1 MRLREPWPAARSRQR
16 RREFATLFG
25 DVPPGGL
32 GRTLEVGGGD
42 GFVASLLMAKCG
54 PLLSTDRYP
63 REHASESTEVKRLT
77 CDATRLPFTDGA
89 FDFVVSSNVLAHIKE
104 RSLACREMTRCL
116 GTSGLMIHITPTRTW
131 KVLQLLFYY
140 PHVLVGGIDLLLDFV
155 FGRIGRRSSKLHER
169 WSDTRLPS
177 LRRTVRGLLPT
188 IQGEYSGHLD
198 EWRGFGVSAWTRQFK
213 SAGLDVCHIAALP
226 LYSGYGFGF
235 ERLRRIGERLGLSGH
250 HAFILARRGE
260 RPATL
265 RWFAEGAGT

>member
-25 DVPPGGL
+25 GVPRGGL

-42 GFVASLLMAKCG
+42 GFFASLLLAQCG
-54 PLLSTDRYP
+54 SLLSTDRYP
-63 REHASESTEVKRLT
+63 REHASESTGVKRLT
-77 CDATRLPFTDGA
+77 CDATQLPFTDGA
-89 FDFVVSSNVLAHIKE
+89 FDFVVSSNVLAHIRE

-116 GTSGLMIHITPTRTW
+116 GTGGLMIHITPSRTW
-131 KVLQLLFYY
+131 KLLQLLFYY
-140 PHVLVGGIDLLLDFV
+140 PHVLMGAIDLLLDFV
-155 FGRIGRRSSKLHER
+155 FGRIRRPDRKLHER

-177 LRRTVRGLLPT
+177 LRRIVTGLLPT
-188 IQGEYSGHLD
+188 IQGEYSGHLA
-198 EWRGFGVSAWTRQFK
+198 EWRGFGVSAWRRQFET
-213 SAGLDVCHIAALP
+213 AGLEVCRVAALP

-235 ERLRRIGERLGLSGH
+235 ERLRRIGERLGLSAH

-265 RWFAEGAGT
+265 RWFAEPGGT